1 MRNRFTNRLG
11 FTLVEVMLA
20 LAIVSIGLIAI
31 LGLLPTGLR
40 SARDAADNTI
50 SATIVQDIFNSIRTN
65 QSNQFTNVSLSGF
78 GFPQPSQPTPPYNLL
93 NSYAPITAYFD
104 QEGFSPATPQDH
116 YFQVNL
122 TFTNQAPLALSM
134 VTATVIWPAQSKNP
148 ANRNVFVTQ
157 IAQYN
162 Q

>member
-1 MRNRFTNRLG
+1 MRNRFGNVDG

-50 SATIVQDIFNSIRTN
+50 SATIVQDVFSAIRTN
-65 QSNQFTNVSLSGF
+65 QFTTVDLSTF
-78 GFPQPSQPTPPYNLL
+78 GFPQVVGQPTAPYNLL
-93 NSYAPITAYFD
+93 NSYPTITAYFD
-104 QEGFSPATPQDH
+104 QEGFKPVTPQDN

-122 TFTNQAPLALSM
+122 TFTNQTPLALSM
-134 VTATVIWPAQSKNP
+134 VTATVVWPAHANNP
-148 ANRNVFVTQ
+148 ANHSVFVTR